1 MSRQDFERFE
11 GPSDPKEVARDWQGE
26 PIYEGDQYV
35 QVDRGLVLI
44 DDVGYYLLKNG
55 LIEVVGDE

>member
-11 GPSDPKEVARDWQGE
+11 GPEDPVEVLRDWQNQ

-35 QVDRGLVLI
+35 EMGDGPVLYEDI
-44 DDVGYYLLKNG
+44 GYYLLKKG
-55 LIEVVGDE
+55 LIEVAE